1 MMYRLQG
8 DNELRGRYYPYKV
21 EASREDMKLRRNF
34 RHSFQAVPTSP
45 NWPHCQLMV
54 PPEMPLAQLP
64 SMTFSPII
72 AKEDHVD
79 LLPDISP
86 GPFTLVSGKCKEVIE
101 KNDPW
106 PHQFWPAEILLNG
119 GGAQT
124 RRQFF
129 WMSIRRCV
137 AIDEMGL
144 ANQPP
149 ADTRWSRTFAEDRF
163 MPAIQSYPELKKCL
177 EKLPFWQAY
186 QFKTLPNGVRHVADT
201 TAVIYLTEEMLQ
213 AFLDAGLK
221 GVNLSNGKFQKD
233 KDTVFHI

>member
-1 MMYRLQG
+1 MYRLQG
-8 DNELRGRYYPYKV
+8 DNELRGRYYPSKV
-21 EASREDMKLRRNF
+21 EVNRGDLELRKNF
-34 RHSFQAVPTSP
+34 GHCFQAVPTSP

-54 PPEMPLAQLP
+54 PPEMPQAQLP

-72 AKEDHVD
+72 AKEDHVN

-86 GPFTLVSGKCKEVIE
+86 GPFTLVSDRCKEVIE
-101 KNDPW
+101 ENDPW

-119 GGAQT
+119 GDAQT

-149 ADTRWSRTFAEDRF
+149 ADTRWRRTRAEKRF

-186 QFKTLPNGVRHVADT
+186 QVVTTPDGGWYHADT
-201 TAVIYLTEEMLQ
+201 SPVIYLNEEMLQ
-213 AFLDAGLK
+213 AFLDVGLK
-221 GVNLSNGKFQKD
+221 GVNLSNGKYQKD
-233 KDTVFHI
+233 KDTVFYV

>member
-1 MMYRLQG
+1 
-8 DNELRGRYYPYKV
+8 
-21 EASREDMKLRRNF
+21 
-34 RHSFQAVPTSP
+34 
-45 NWPHCQLMV
+45 MV
-54 PPEMPLAQLP
+54 PPEMPQAQLP
-64 SMTFSPII
+64 RMIFSPII
-72 AKEDHVD
+72 AKEDHVN
-79 LLPDISP
+79 LLPDIAP
-86 GPFTLVSGKCKEVIE
+86 GAFILVSDKCKEVIE

-119 GGAQT
+119 GVQT

-149 ADTRWSRTFAEDRF
+149 ADTRWRRTFAEKQF
-163 MPAIQSYPELKKCL
+163 IPAIQSYPELRKCL

-186 QFKTLPNGVRHVADT
+186 QFKTLSNGARHVADT
-201 TAVIYLTEEMLQ
+201 TAVTYLNEEMLQ

-221 GVNLSNGKFQKD
+221 GVNLSNGKVQRD
-233 KDTVFHI
+233 KDTVFYV